1 MDPILFNICFCQKI
15 LHVVSLDLLKL
26 ISRKAWLMLAAK
38 INKQNK
44 DHLLSLCLASPQSVH
59 HILKIAKFSFS

>member
-1 MDPILFNICFCQKI
+1 MDPILFNIRFCQKI

-26 ISRKAWLMLAAK
+26 ISRKAWLLAAK

-44 DHLLSLCLASPQSVH
+44 DHLLSLCLASKCS
-59 HILKIAKFSFS
+59 SYT